1 MSPPKPSRPGCIQ
14 VIVMSRQQ
22 LKGFTLIE
30 VMIVVAIIGI
40 LTMVAYPS
48 YRDSIVRGQ
57 LTDGTNGLSAIRAQ
71 MERFYQDNRTY
82 ATTGTFTTPCAADVS
97 TRTFGNFVV
106 SCTDGTIDATHFTL
120 QADGNGASNGFT
132 FTINEQEAK
141 TTLHAPTG
149 WNTCT
154 GKWLTRKG
162 QAC

>member
-1 MSPPKPSRPGCIQ
+1 MSRP
-14 VIVMSRQQ
+14 Q
-22 LKGFTLIE
+22 LRGFTLIE
-30 VMIVVAIIGI
+30 VMIVVAIIAI

-71 MERFYQDNRTY
+71 MERYYQDNRTY
-82 ATTGTFTTPCAADVS
+82 ASTGSFTTPCAADAS

-106 SCTDGTIDATHFTL
+106 SCSVTPDATTFTL
-120 QADGNGASNGFT
+120 QAVGSGASNGFT
-132 FTINEQEAK
+132 FTINQQEAQS
-141 TTLHAPTG
+141 TTAAPTG